1 MFASWVQSLEKAY
14 KDNVE
19 VLNLTCL
26 TCRHHYWIGM
36 FSRAF
41 V

>member
-1 MFASWVQSLEKAY
+1 MFASWVESLEKAY

-19 VLNLTCL
+19 VLDLTCPVL
-26 TCRHHYWIGM
+26 SQPL
-36 FSRAF
+36 FSPRSCMS